1 MNFKK
6 VFFNLGDTV
15 AFTILSEPI
24 AISDLFGNIKH
35 EQIRKRKIGKILEI
49 KIDLEINEN
58 SYIVKCE
65 NKIFLLEE
73 KELNAE
79 N

>member
-1 MNFKK
+1 MNK
-6 VFFNLGDTV
+6 
-15 AFTILSEPI
+15 
-24 AISDLFGNIKH
+24 
-35 EQIRKRKIGKILEI
+35 KIGKILEI
-49 KIDLEINEN
+49 KIDLEINKN

-79 N
+79 NWRYKNIKRDITRQKNFF

>member
-1 MNFKK
+1 MNK
-6 VFFNLGDTV
+6 
-15 AFTILSEPI
+15 
-24 AISDLFGNIKH
+24 
-35 EQIRKRKIGKILEI
+35 KIGKILEI
-49 KIDLEINEN
+49 KIDLEINKN